1 MEYQILEIYKISKI
15 YLISQTNTL
24 SLVSSLNINAWLI
37 RANIH
42 ETLRTD
48 KVIKDRRKKAIRTKK
63 DEEISK

>member
-37 RANIH
+37 TADIH